1 MYDARAHFMMIRVLV
16 APVVRRADHAAEHQP
31 TPLEVPPEADIESNI
46 AVVGVNVQ
54 VTVLVGAVLDDEGMC
69 RVEARRRVAPI
80 VCRKEFPRERQQ
92 HEPLQSYNQRL
103 QPYIINDDAVCVDE
117 TY

>member
-1 MYDARAHFMMIRVLV
+1 M
-16 APVVRRADHAAEHQP
+16 
-31 TPLEVPPEADIESNI
+31 
-46 AVVGVNVQ
+46 NVQ
-54 VTVLVGAVLDDEGMC
+54 VAVLVGAVLHDEGVR
-69 RVEARRRVAPI
+69 RVEARRRVAPVAI
-80 VCRKEFPRERQQ
+80 RREQFPRERQQ

>member
-1 MYDARAHFMMIRVLV
+1 M
-16 APVVRRADHAAEHQP
+16 
-31 TPLEVPPEADIESNI
+31 
-46 AVVGVNVQ
+46 NVQ
-54 VTVLVGAVLDDEGMC
+54 VTVLVRPIFHDERMC
-69 RVEARRRVAPI
+69 RVEARRRVAPV
-80 VCRKEFPRERQQ
+80 VCRKQLPRERQQ